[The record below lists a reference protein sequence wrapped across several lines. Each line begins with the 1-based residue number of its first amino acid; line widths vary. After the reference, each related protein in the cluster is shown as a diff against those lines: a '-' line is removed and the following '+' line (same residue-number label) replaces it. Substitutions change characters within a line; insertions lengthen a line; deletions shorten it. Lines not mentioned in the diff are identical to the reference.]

1 MSERGVDRGKPSLN
15 KACSKIAIWLLLPA
29 RVSHCRA
36 TDARVKVWRGRM
48 DNVEMTAEDWLL
60 RAAEARTKAE
70 RMRTSYGRS
79 ILLADA
85 AKYERLAQEA
95 NVPPARTT

>member
-1 MSERGVDRGKPSLN
+1 
-15 KACSKIAIWLLLPA
+15 
-29 RVSHCRA
+29 
-36 TDARVKVWRGRM
+36 M

-95 NVPPARTT
+95 NVRPREQHKTTKGPY